1 MSLIIPCCLIKI
13 LTFLLF
19 PLNLKKLSLS
29 LIRIK
34 FSLSLSLLFAS
45 NSLSLSFTHNV
56 TFPST
61 NMWPLSLSVSIE
73 PTTHTHFVKS
83 KHSRTRC
90 IAASQYTY
98 FKYCKSVFL
107 PSLLFIIFPF
117 FHFHRSA
124 ALLVFGRKVVSS
136 NWLVTC
142 HEIKTSFRVMASV
155 CGRPADQATSKC
167 FEGHLPRTQS
177 TIIIVIFFPLG
188 QQMKQNGP
196 GSTDD
201 VFIVFAFQ
209 LKGFQ
214 FSQLKHGPLQAV

>member
-19 PLNLKKLSLS
+19 PLNLKK
-29 LIRIK
+29 
-34 FSLSLSLLFAS
+34 LSLSLLFAS

-61 NMWPLSLSVSIE
+61 NMWPLSLSLSVSFE

-155 CGRPADQATSKC
+155 CGRPADQATYKC

-177 TIIIVIFFPLG
+177 TIIIVIFVPLG

>member
-19 PLNLKKLSLS
+19 PLNLKK
-29 LIRIK
+29 
-34 FSLSLSLLFAS
+34 LSLSLLFAS

-61 NMWPLSLSVSIE
+61 NMWPLSLSLSVSFE

>member
-1 MSLIIPCCLIKI
+1 MA
-13 LTFLLF
+13 
-19 PLNLKKLSLS
+19 
-29 LIRIK
+29 
-34 FSLSLSLLFAS
+34 SLSLSL
-45 NSLSLSFTHNV
+45 
-56 TFPST
+56 
-61 NMWPLSLSVSIE
+61 SVSFE
-73 PTTHTHFVKS
+73 PTTHTHFVIS